1 MNPLLIEDC
10 RLLDADNNASAASL
24 LIENGLITRIEH
36 PGAQKN
42 GETVV
47 QAEGRILCPGF
58 IDVHIQGA
66 GGADIL
72 DSTEQALETI
82 ARTSARFG
90 TTAYLATT
98 VFKPGQPNCHLAM
111 AAQQVGRDLG
121 GAALLGI
128 HLEGPFISPEKRGMI
143 QPDCICQPDLDA
155 LMTIYDLCGD
165 HLRMM
170 TIAPELAGCEALV
183 QSLVQ
188 QRCIASL
195 GHTSSSYEQTLAGFA
210 AGIDHVTHLFN
221 AMPSLHHRQ
230 PSPLAAIFENQ
241 AVTAQVIPDGVHIHP
256 AVLRMTFRALGPE
269 RFVTITDGMQALG
282 LPDGMHEYNGI
293 PYESSNGAARY
304 HDGTLIGTA
313 LGLDGLIQRLMKFTD
328 CSLATAVKTVTENP
342 ARLLG
347 LAQKK
352 GAVRVGL
359 DADLVLLND
368 DLTVHRTWVM
378 GKTVFSENQHE
389 V

>member
-1 MNPLLIEDC
+1 MNPLLIDDC
-10 RLLDADNNASAASL
+10 RLLDADSNTSPASL
-24 LIENGLITRIEH
+24 LIENGKIARIEK
-36 PGAQKN
+36 PGVLPDVKSKI
-42 GETVV
+42 

-72 DSTEQALETI
+72 DSTEQALRTI
-82 ARTSARFG
+82 AQTNARFG

-98 VFKPGQPNCHLAM
+98 VFKPGQPNHHLAV
-111 AAQQVGRDLG
+111 AAEHVGRDLG

-128 HLEGPFISPEKRGMI
+128 HLEGPFISPKKRGMI
-143 QPDCICQPDLDA
+143 QPDCICLPDLDA
-155 LMTIYDLCGD
+155 LKTIYDLCSG

-170 TIAPELAGCEALV
+170 TIAPELPECTPV
-183 QSLVQ
+183 IQSLVQ
-188 QRCIASL
+188 QHCIASL
-195 GHTSSSYEQTLAGFA
+195 GHTSSSYEQTLQGFQ

-241 AVTAQVIPDGVHIHP
+241 AITVQVIPDGVHIHP
-256 AVLRMTFRALGPE
+256 SVLRMAFNALGPE
-269 RFVTITDGMQALG
+269 RFIAITDGMQALG

-304 HDGTLIGTA
+304 KDGTLIGTA
-313 LGLDGLIQRLMKFTD
+313 LGLDGLIKRLMRFTD
-328 CSLATAVKTVTENP
+328 CPLATAVKTVTENP

-347 LAQKK
+347 LAHRK
-352 GAVRVGL
+352 GAIQIGL

-368 DLTVHRTWVM
+368 DLSVHHTLVG
-378 GKTVFSENQHE
+378 GKTVFSQ
-389 V
+389 